1 MQIEKKNN
9 YDKKI
14 NNEKI
19 INDNISNIK
28 FINITNLKSFVYVN
42 MFINKIINNF
52 LWKSVIYDF
61 NCNNSFIYNLN

>member
-52 LWKSVIYDF
+52 L
-61 NCNNSFIYNLN
+61 